1 MKEITVPA
9 TVENIAVVTDFA
21 DEQLE
26 TLDCSMKAMMQIN
39 VAIDEILANIAF
51 YAYPGTHG
59 TVTMQVEIREDT
71 RTAVLTFIDSGIP
84 YNPLEKEDPDVTLS
98 LEERQIGGLGIFLV
112 KKSMDDMNYERKD
125 GQNILTLRKH
135 I

>member
-26 TLDCSMKAMMQIN
+26 ALDCSMKAMMQIN

-51 YAYPGTHG
+51 YAYPGHGG

-112 KKSMDDMNYERKD
+112 KKSMDDMSYERKD
-125 GQNILTLRKH
+125 GQNILILRKH